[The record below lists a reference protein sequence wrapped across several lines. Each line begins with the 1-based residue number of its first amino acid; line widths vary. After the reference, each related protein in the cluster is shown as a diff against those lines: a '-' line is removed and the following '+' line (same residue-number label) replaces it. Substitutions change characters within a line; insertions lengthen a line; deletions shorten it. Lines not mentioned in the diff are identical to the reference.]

1 MTDYLELLLERW
13 QEDEENRE
21 SLALGPEEGTFH
33 GEKSPKKFG
42 EDPEPSVGG
51 RTRTEQGAVDPM
63 APAGAGAPA
72 LRSATPRP
80 IGPGDVGRPRRS
92 GTAGALLEQR
102 LQLVR
107 DALAGGAE
115 GPAPAVSERSA
126 PMPVRRTD
134 LTAGAE
140 GLSRRLAQVSLAS
153 AAAPARVVFDGGPG
167 ADPAA
172 ADWEAF
178 DRLLERDARRY
189 DGGLGP
195 Y

>member
-21 SLALGPEEGTFH
+21 SLALGPEGGTFP
-33 GEKSPKKFG
+33 GEKGPKESG
-42 EDPEPSVGG
+42 EDLEPSVGG

-63 APAGAGAPA
+63 ASAGAGAPA
-72 LRSATPRP
+72 LRSAAPRP
-80 IGPGDVGRPRRS
+80 IGPGDVGRPRRPR
-92 GTAGALLEQR
+92 TAGALLEQR

-126 PMPVRRTD
+126 PLPVRRTA

-140 GLSRRLAQVSLAS
+140 GLSRRLAQASLAS
-153 AAAPARVVFDGGPG
+153 AAAPARVVFDGDPG